1 MTPKQ
6 LIEGKLAL
14 YHQNVE
20 IATYANL
27 HDLCSAL
34 GFTDEEYNSLSNKHA
49 RDTFFKVFGR
59 YFNYTKDGRKI
70 SILETHSSPLPPTPI
85 SRSKKK
91 LKFTWQDDFFC
102 SLNNVYYNF
111 GFFNRLCFSTL
122 QEYNREYYRY
132 NFMNKS
138 KTAEEETTESPQSEE
153 PQYKTE
159 EYLKRQAEQ
168 EAKKKEKE
176 ENLKLFSEIP
186 EFIDECKSIFKRI
199 FSDIQN
205 QLGKFGYTYKEFTI
219 VQDLDDESSADLDE
233 IEWLIDDFPA
243 LKALGKKWHPL
254 TSEEQQSIEKF
265 KEGILISL
273 NCKDLHDVHNRWL
286 SHTYYKRLN
295 KAYENLGLGF
305 RGNWY
310 LIYPTIL
317 MNLTNIL
324 ELIYIP
330 HRKKQLDILC
340 LNFILSLPLE

>member
-91 LKFTWQDDFFC
+91 LKYTSKIIPLLFTWQDDFFC

-186 EFIDECKSIFKRI
+186 EFIDECKSIFNCFLKKTTEGTTEQTNLIRI
-199 FSDIQN
+199 I
-205 QLGKFGYTYKEFTI
+205 
-219 VQDLDDESSADLDE
+219 
-233 IEWLIDDFPA
+233 
-243 LKALGKKWHPL
+243 LKPL
-254 TSEEQQSIEKF
+254 KI
-265 KEGILISL
+265 
-273 NCKDLHDVHNRWL
+273 
-286 SHTYYKRLN
+286 
-295 KAYENLGLGF
+295 
-305 RGNWY
+305 
-310 LIYPTIL
+310 
-317 MNLTNIL
+317 
-324 ELIYIP
+324 
-330 HRKKQLDILC
+330 KQLPKISKMMIAD
-340 LNFILSLPLE
+340 SLLQVEKNPRRHSKKKKYEKKSKLPTY